1 MVPYRW
7 IASPNPRFA
16 HVGGGR
22 EKGNI
27 ESQSNIVSG
36 PASSQSG
43 PPAWNYPYFGYYSM
57 PHFFPAPGMAVAG
70 STGAPEG
77 HPSRRDAKIASEPYD
92 HTMAMA
98 NYPHPCGFPGAL
110 PDPQAL
116 PGWMPV
122 PSEEDLER
130 ERAKKMTKAAAGHE
144 DAQALQEVCAALA
157 CGEAEVEAWAE
168 AELPHGKDRPRG
180 SGAGPVKRRSV
191 GLVFRKR
198 QQQWCIQLWFRTRT
212 HTLCWMPFDE
222 AVNAARARDRIVL
235 HLRGSAECLEKGF
248 LNYPEETGWHVA
260 KLHRLGRAQRRELAL
275 QALRRAVLRKP
286 RDLRWKGRDVSS

>member
-122 PSEEDLER
+122 PAPAPHFPPFGPSGLSWPVHPAPALPGPARPHAVDYDEHAASVSHARKNRRVPHPQCLG
-130 ERAKKMTKAAAGHE
+130 ALKASRSF
-144 DAQALQEVCAALA
+144 LA
-157 CGEAEVEAWAE
+157 
-168 AELPHGKDRPRG
+168 
-180 SGAGPVKRRSV
+180 SRSS
-191 GLVFRKR
+191 L
-198 QQQWCIQLWFRTRT
+198 
-212 HTLCWMPFDE
+212 
-222 AVNAARARDRIVL
+222 
-235 HLRGSAECLEKGF
+235 
-248 LNYPEETGWHVA
+248 
-260 KLHRLGRAQRRELAL
+260 
-275 QALRRAVLRKP
+275 
-286 RDLRWKGRDVSS
+286 

>member
-1 MVPYRW
+1 
-7 IASPNPRFA
+7 
-16 HVGGGR
+16 
-22 EKGNI
+22 
-27 ESQSNIVSG
+27 
-36 PASSQSG
+36 
-43 PPAWNYPYFGYYSM
+43 
-57 PHFFPAPGMAVAG
+57 VAG
-70 STGAPEG
+70 G
-77 HPSRRDAKIASEPYD
+77 
-92 HTMAMA
+92 
-98 NYPHPCGFPGAL
+98 
-110 PDPQAL
+110 
-116 PGWMPV
+116 

-260 KLHRLGRAQRRELAL
+260 KLHRLGRAHPTDASRGSDGAGGPAAGPGGGAGGGGQPAPG
-275 QALRRAVLRKP
+275 AGGGAGGG
-286 RDLRWKGRDVSS
+286 DA